1 MWIKRF
7 KVKARY
13 IPFQNYEDKYNYSLC
28 GWVIPYGVAFIA
40 THKKTNKYVTIK
52 HFEFIE
58 HYNKI
63 KEYEDSEFNQRI
75 YFICG

>member
-7 KVKARY
+7 KVKAGY

-40 THKKTNKYVTIK
+40 THKKTT
-52 HFEFIE
+52 F
-58 HYNKI
+58 
-63 KEYEDSEFNQRI
+63 
-75 YFICG
+75 